1 MPKEED
7 VPVKA
12 SPALWQVKDDGP
24 TVRAIN
30 AVPEMISVV
39 VHEGLGHAT
48 ASSTGLQ
55 LDGAKKR
62 AQIGVGARVKI

>member
-12 SPALWQVKDDGP
+12 SPALGQVKDDGP
-24 TVRAIN
+24 TVRAIS

-39 VHEGLGHAT
+39 VHEGLGHA
-48 ASSTGLQ
+48 A
-55 LDGAKKR
+55 
-62 AQIGVGARVKI
+62 VARCLTVLRSGRRLGSALE